1 MARTDGPGCVSVRF
15 SKGRMWGKVSGY
27 ASQAHSMFK
36 SGLAQAQHTYHK
48 GMHLAGQASSV
59 WDTAKKVGGIVAP
72 DAKFGS
78 SFAPALAEGSAVIEL
93 AQSRPQGGGERPPR
107 AAMQACSGKSAA
119 DACEFTLDDEQV
131 TGTCRSPDAKRPL
144 ACVSGHADH
153 SQG

>member
-1 MARTDGPGCVSVRF
+1 MSGAAATSESFFPPARWLHILCNAAAQTHATSPADADVGVTTDRSDPLKTPRRIRILIVLSLLLLASAVSL
-15 SKGRMWGKVSGY
+15 G
-27 ASQAHSMFK
+27 
-36 SGLAQAQHTYHK
+36 
-48 GMHLAGQASSV
+48 
-59 WDTAKKVGGIVAP
+59 TAI
-72 DAKFGS
+72 
-78 SFAPALAEGSAVIEL
+78 APALAEGSAVIEL

>member
-1 MARTDGPGCVSVRF
+1 MKTPRRIRILIVLSLLLLASAVSL
-15 SKGRMWGKVSGY
+15 G
-27 ASQAHSMFK
+27 
-36 SGLAQAQHTYHK
+36 
-48 GMHLAGQASSV
+48 
-59 WDTAKKVGGIVAP
+59 TAIAP
-72 DAKFGS
+72 V
-78 SFAPALAEGSAVIEL
+78 LAEGSAVIEL